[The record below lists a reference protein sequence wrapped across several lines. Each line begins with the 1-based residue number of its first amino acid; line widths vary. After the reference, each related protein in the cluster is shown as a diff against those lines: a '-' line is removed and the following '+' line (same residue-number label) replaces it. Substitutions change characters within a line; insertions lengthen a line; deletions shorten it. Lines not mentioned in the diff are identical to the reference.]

1 MDFLITIIKK
11 SNRNENNFEI
21 GISSRETLYCQNCNN
36 NVHHK
41 NVK

>member
-11 SNRNENNFEI
+11 SNRNESNFEK
-21 GISSRETLYCQNCNN
+21 GINGPESLYCKNCNN